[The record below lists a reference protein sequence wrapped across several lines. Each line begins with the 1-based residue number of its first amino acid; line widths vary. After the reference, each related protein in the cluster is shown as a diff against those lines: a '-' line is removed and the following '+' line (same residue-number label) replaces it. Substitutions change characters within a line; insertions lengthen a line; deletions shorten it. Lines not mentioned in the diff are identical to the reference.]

1 MDRNTLVIGGCRSG
15 KSRWALTAAEKRSPA
30 RKCFIATC
38 DPQDDEMKARV
49 QRHRQERDPAWQAV
63 ESPLRLPQA
72 IAMHRDRVD
81 VILVDCL
88 TVWLGN
94 LMLSNPDP
102 LALETGVADLE
113 SALRLPGC
121 PLFLVSNEVGAG
133 IVPENPLARRFRDA
147 AGFLNQRI
155 AGLCDKVVWMVAGI
169 AVPVK

>member
-72 IAMHRDRVD
+72 IATHRDRGD

-94 LMLSNPDP
+94 LMLSNPDS
-102 LALETGVADLE
+102 LALETGVRSWRPLCGCLAVRCFWSPTKSAPALFPKILWRADF
-113 SALRLPGC
+113 AMP
-121 PLFLVSNEVGAG
+121 PDF
-133 IVPENPLARRFRDA
+133 
-147 AGFLNQRI
+147 
-155 AGLCDKVVWMVAGI
+155 
-169 AVPVK
+169 